1 MLRRQSSTACDLAN
15 VICPPWLNMH
25 FASPEFVFWS
35 ETALKMAVTALF
47 VSVAT
52 VIAERLGPTVGALV
66 ATLPVS
72 AGPVYVFLALD
83 HDAAFISMS
92 AVASLALNAATAIY
106 LTIYVLL
113 AQRYTIWISAS
124 LAFAAWFA
132 AALALSLIYWTAWS
146 AFALNV
152 VIFGSCF
159 FIVEPFRFVHMP
171 PTKRPWYDF
180 LVRSTMVALLV
191 GAVVTL
197 SFRIGPAGSGVLAVF
212 PVIYT
217 SIMFIL
223 HYRVGGPATAAVLA
237 SAIPGLAGFGVAL
250 LTLHLTV
257 SSLGS
262 ATALAFAL
270 GISVA
275 WNAAVYATRRHQV
288 ADEVIE

>member
-1 MLRRQSSTACDLAN
+1 
-15 VICPPWLNMH
+15 MH

-35 ETALKMAVTALF
+35 ETALKMAITVLF
-47 VSVAT
+47 VSAAT
-52 VIAERLGPTVGALV
+52 IIAERLGPTVGALV

-83 HDAAFISMS
+83 HNTAFISAS

-106 LTIYVLL
+106 VTIYVLL
-113 AQRYTIWISAS
+113 AQRHTIWISIL
-124 LAFAAWFA
+124 LAFAAWLT
-132 AALALSLIYWTAWS
+132 AALALSLIHWTVWF

-152 VIFGSCF
+152 VIFGFCF
-159 FIVEPFRFVHMP
+159 FIVEPFRLVPMP

-197 SFRIGPAGSGVLAVF
+197 SFRIGPVGSGVLAVF

-223 HYRVGGPATAAVLA
+223 HHRVGNRATAAVLA
-237 SAIPGLAGFGVAL
+237 SAIPGLAEFGVAL
-250 LTLHLTV
+250 LTLHLTALP
-257 SSLGS
+257 LGS
-262 ATALAFAL
+262 ATALTFAL
-270 GISVA
+270 GVSVA
-275 WNAAVYATRRHQV
+275 WNAAVYAARWHQV
-288 ADEVIE
+288 VNAVIQ

>member
-1 MLRRQSSTACDLAN
+1 
-15 VICPPWLNMH
+15 MH
-25 FASPEFVFWS
+25 FVSPEFLFWF
-35 ETALKMAVTALF
+35 ELVLKMAVTALF

-52 VIAERLGPTVGALV
+52 VIAERIGPTVGALV

-83 HDAAFISMS
+83 HDTAFISAS
-92 AVASLALNAATAIY
+92 AVASLALNAATALY

-113 AQRYTIWISAS
+113 AQRHSIWISAS
-124 LAFAAWFA
+124 LAFTAWLA
-132 AALALSLIYWTAWS
+132 AALPLSLIHWTTWS

-152 VIFGSCF
+152 VVFGFCF
-159 FIVEPFRFVHMP
+159 FIVEPFRLVRMP

-223 HYRVGGPATAAVLA
+223 HHRVGGPATAAVLA

-257 SSLGS
+257 LPLGS

-270 GISVA
+270 AVSVA
-275 WNAAVYATRRHQV
+275 WNAAVYVTRRHQV
-288 ADEVIE
+288 ANEVIE

>member
-1 MLRRQSSTACDLAN
+1 LPK
-15 VICPPWLNMH
+15 IH
-25 FASPEFVFWS
+25 FVSPEFVFWF
-35 ETALKMAVTALF
+35 ELAFKMAVTALF

-83 HDAAFISMS
+83 HDTAFISAS

-113 AQRYTIWISAS
+113 AQRHTIWVSSS
-124 LAFAAWFA
+124 LAFAAWLVA
-132 AALALSLIYWTAWS
+132 TLPLSLVHWAALS

-152 VIFGSCF
+152 VVFGFCF
-159 FIVEPFRFVHMP
+159 FIVEPFRLVRMP
-171 PTKRPWYDF
+171 PTTRPWYDF

-223 HYRVGGPATAAVLA
+223 HCRVGGPATAAVLA
-237 SAIPGLAGFGVAL
+237 NAIPGLAGFGVAL

-257 SSLGS
+257 VPLGS
-262 ATALAFAL
+262 ATALVFAL
-270 GISVA
+270 GVSVA
-275 WNAAVYATRRHQV
+275 WNAGVYAIRRHHV
-288 ADEVIE
+288 ANEVVE

>member
-1 MLRRQSSTACDLAN
+1 LPK
-15 VICPPWLNMH
+15 IH
-25 FASPEFVFWS
+25 FVSPEFVFWF
-35 ETALKMAVTALF
+35 ELALKMAVTALF

-83 HDAAFISMS
+83 HDTAFISAS
-92 AVASLALNAATAIY
+92 AVASLALNAVTAIY

-113 AQRYTIWISAS
+113 AQQHTIWISSS
-124 LAFAAWFA
+124 LAFAAW
-132 AALALSLIYWTAWS
+132 LATTLPLSLVPWTAWS

-152 VIFGSCF
+152 VVFGFCF
-159 FIVEPFRFVHMP
+159 FIVEPFRLVRMP
-171 PTKRPWYDF
+171 ATTRPWYDF

-223 HYRVGGPATAAVLA
+223 HYRVGGHATAAVLA

-257 SSLGS
+257 VPLGS
-262 ATALAFAL
+262 ATALVFAL
-270 GISVA
+270 GVSVA
-275 WNAAVYATRRHQV
+275 WNAGVYAIRRRQV
-288 ADEVIE
+288 ANEVIE

>member
-1 MLRRQSSTACDLAN
+1 
-15 VICPPWLNMH
+15 MH
-25 FASPEFVFWS
+25 FVSPEFAYWF
-35 ETALKMAVTALF
+35 ELALKMAVTALF

-52 VIAERLGPTVGALV
+52 IIAERLGPTVGALV

-83 HDAAFISMS
+83 HDTAFVSAS

-113 AQRYTIWISAS
+113 AQHHTIWISS
-124 LAFAAWFA
+124 LLAFAAWLA
-132 AALALSLIYWTAWS
+132 ATLPLSLVHWTAWS
-146 AFALNV
+146 AFALNAGV
-152 VIFGSCF
+152 FGFCF
-159 FIVEPFRFVHMP
+159 FIVEPFRLVRMP
-171 PTKRPWYDF
+171 PTTRPWYDF

-197 SFRIGPAGSGVLAVF
+197 SFRIGPVGSGVLAVF

-223 HYRVGGPATAAVLA
+223 HCRVGGPATAAVLA
-237 SAIPGLAGFGVAL
+237 SAIPGLAGFGAAL

-257 SSLGS
+257 VALGS
-262 ATALAFAL
+262 AVALVFAL
-270 GISVA
+270 GVSVA
-275 WNAAVYATRRHQV
+275 WNAGVYAIRRHQV